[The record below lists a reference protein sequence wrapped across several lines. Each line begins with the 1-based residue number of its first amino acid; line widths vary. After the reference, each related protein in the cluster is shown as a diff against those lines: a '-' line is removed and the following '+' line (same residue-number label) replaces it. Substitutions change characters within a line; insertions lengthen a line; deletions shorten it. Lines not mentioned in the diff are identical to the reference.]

1 LARLNQK
8 CISVT
13 FQPSQHLIGEKGD
26 DAMGMDAL
34 ILLIPGLLTGFAAL
48 IAALAAL
55 FKRSDT
61 TTKNTELHNDAVD
74 VIEKMVDGQS
84 AVNQMLLA
92 RIQRQDDIIDEL
104 QKERTNHF
112 KKQRVQE
119 EIESLRKKERGH
131 DQ

>member
-1 LARLNQK
+1 
-8 CISVT
+8 
-13 FQPSQHLIGEKGD
+13 
-26 DAMGMDAL
+26 MGMDAL

-119 EIESLRKKERGH
+119 EIESLRKKERCH